1 MLESLVPD
9 HLLMLK
15 DNKKSL
21 VFIHGFLGCPDD
33 WLPVIQVFQHDYCIV
48 ALSLYQLIESLEDV
62 TFSSVCSSIRQ
73 ELDRLNIKKP
83 VLIGYSLGGRIAME
97 YARLYSD
104 EISGLILESAH
115 IGFQKDYVQEK
126 QDYLAT
132 SQARCEDFE
141 SVDLKT
147 FVSDWYQ
154 QPFFNIT
161 KMCLSSQQL
170 LDKIRLP
177 KTLLSRLLSR
187 LTVLDQVYFGDYYH
201 QLACPCVYISGQ
213 LDLKYS
219 TMTKDLKSFSG
230 LSTYVLP
237 HADHNVHVSQLNTYK
252 KVMAIEL
259 KRVI

>member
-1 MLESLVPD
+1 MLESPVPD
-9 HLLMLK
+9 HLLLLK
-15 DNKKSL
+15 ENTKSL

-33 WLPVIQVFQHDYCIV
+33 WLPVIQAFQHDYSIV

-62 TFSSVCSSIRQ
+62 TFSTVCYSIRQ

-83 VLIGYSLGGRIAME
+83 VLIGYSLGGRVAME

-115 IGFQKDYVQEK
+115 IGFQNDQVQEK
-126 QDYLAT
+126 QDYLAM
-132 SQARCEDFE
+132 SQARCKDFE

-154 QPFFNIT
+154 QPFFNRT
-161 KMCLSSQQL
+161 KTCLSSQQL

-187 LTVLDQVYFGDYYH
+187 LTVVDQIYFGDYYH
-201 QLACPCVYISGQ
+201 HLACSCVYISGQ

-219 TMTKDLKSFSG
+219 SMTKDLKSFTG
-230 LSTYVLP
+230 LSTYVVP
-237 HADHNVHVSQLNTYK
+237 KADHNVHLTQTQFYILLIIT
-252 KVMAIEL
+252 EL
-259 KRVI
+259 KQIY